1 MSSSSEVMKLF
12 HKTVMDRLRAKPE
25 LAQSMLSATT
35 DPSTP
40 KSAKAKPIS
49 MVSPTSETGTA
60 RSSQITLCKLK
71 GIPTPTHPEVRSWVK
86 SSLDQRKY
94 RDMHC
99 GDIKVTGIPA
109 IDIAEENRVNELRHR
124 KLVGKTINGTFTKAK
139 RGSHHW
145 IRWNSNK
152 CDNVR
157 IPAELAYEL
166 FKGEPQTG
174 ARVRCLITGLS
185 PENTTAWR
193 KYPHCE
199 TFELNCPN
207 QPGTMSSP
215 WRSTSTAPLA
225 GKLPSLRSDCGSPT
239 WTRRAMPY
247 HDRLNR
253 TDRSTTSFQ
262 VGSVSS
268 LNPSAPSYQLPA
280 SRTQIQRSVHRQVRR
295 KQYVSQQYL
304 NCDMG
309 SWRSRQTPSYSP
321 RLSASLESL
330 AEVGKPEL

>member
-1 MSSSSEVMKLF
+1 M
-12 HKTVMDRLRAKPE
+12 
-25 LAQSMLSATT
+25 
-35 DPSTP
+35 
-40 KSAKAKPIS
+40 
-49 MVSPTSETGTA
+49 
-60 RSSQITLCKLK
+60 
-71 GIPTPTHPEVRSWVK
+71 
-86 SSLDQRKY
+86 
-94 RDMHC
+94 
-99 GDIKVTGIPA
+99 
-109 IDIAEENRVNELRHR
+109 
-124 KLVGKTINGTFTKAK
+124 GTFTKAK

-157 IPAELAYEL
+157 IPAELAYEI

-225 GKLPSLRSDCGSPT
+225 GKVPSL
-239 WTRRAMPY
+239 
-247 HDRLNR
+247 DRLNR
-253 TDRSTTSFQ
+253 TGRSTTSFQ
-262 VGSVSS
+262 VGSVAS